1 MKRSGVAESHLMIE
15 VAGLIIMVLV
25 AGLLYIV
32 FSGAVDGV
40 KDVICDNT
48 ESMRMKSKFLMGVF
62 GFC

>member
-40 KDVICDNT
+40 KDVICSNT
-48 ESMRMKSKFLMGVF
+48 EGMRGTVKYLDTIF